1 MLFGGLWHGAN
12 WTFIVWGAYHGT
24 LLIGERWAGRKPA
37 YQRLPRPL
45 RISLTFVLVLGSW
58 VWFRAESLPA
68 ALEYFAAMAGGGST
82 SETTS
87 LLTAQLFA
95 PGKVA
100 IMAIAAFL
108 LCAPFQA
115 HDWSE
120 DVNYQKAVLVPLT
133 FAWAILAMF
142 AQSANPFLYFQF

>member
-1 MLFGGLWHGAN
+1 
-12 WTFIVWGAYHGT
+12 
-24 LLIGERWAGRKPA
+24 
-37 YQRLPRPL
+37 
-45 RISLTFVLVLGSW
+45 
-58 VWFRAESLPA
+58 
-68 ALEYFAAMAGGGST
+68 
-82 SETTS
+82 
-87 LLTAQLFA
+87 
-95 PGKVA
+95 
-100 IMAIAAFL
+100 MAIAAFL